1 MYLDLTI
8 TGPLVQPL
16 IYFLSY
22 TAISMYVGLS
32 SLFRPLIVGH
42 EHGLISVSRLKLLI
56 PMYLSVAI
64 QLFTYLKT
72 TFVGPDGDLISV
84 TSVYNH
90 ECTVRSGFYYLIFLI
105 VTKPNTRLLLQI
117 IHTYLQMSL

>member
-42 EHGLISVSRLKLLI
+42 ERGLISVSRLKLLI

-64 QLFTYLKT
+64 
-72 TFVGPDGDLISV
+72 
-84 TSVYNH
+84 
-90 ECTVRSGFYYLIFLI
+90 
-105 VTKPNTRLLLQI
+105 
-117 IHTYLQMSL
+117 